1 MAAACWLRRPAW
13 SLPLTEFPCSRPWPG
28 QGDGHLPAYFP
39 LRSVQSR
46 DELYSAGAGPAFDF
60 TVVPIPGRQ
69 ELWGVGLPVGV
80 GCFPP
85 TGGVFQKEHTVW
97 LHGSPSAIV
106 FLSPLLQFHVLVSWT
121 STCGPLDHTIHVLT
135 PLLNRIQ
142 WPACLSLP
150 ARGPHGPRPE
160 QNPRTA
166 LWVAPFG
173 MPCGHPLAPLSFWA
187 Q

>member
-1 MAAACWLRRPAW
+1 MAVETGLD
-13 SLPLTEFPCSRPWPG
+13 LPLTEFPCSRPWPE

-39 LRSVQSR
+39 LRPVESR
-46 DELYSAGAGPAFDF
+46 DELYSAGGRPCLLFHCGPNSKAPGVMGSWASCGCGLLP
-60 TVVPIPGRQ
+60 TYRWSVPEGAYC
-69 ELWGVGLPVGV
+69 LASLFSLGN
-80 GCFPP
+80 CF
-85 TGGVFQKEHTVW
+85 
-97 LHGSPSAIV
+97 

-160 QNPRTA
+160 QNPWTA
-166 LWVAPFG
+166 VWVAPFR

-187 Q
+187 R